1 MKQRQIAILG
11 STGSIGTQALDIV
24 RANPEQFA
32 VHTLT
37 AGRNYKLLIEQALEF
52 RPRYAIIASE
62 QYYTDVRDALR
73 DTQVEVQAGAY
84 ALEETMLEPAI
95 DVVLTA
101 MVGYAG
107 LRPTM
112 AAIEAGKTIA
122 LANKE
127 TLVVAGGLIM
137 PMAKRYGARIIP
149 VDSEHSAIYQCLVGE
164 TTRPEK
170 IILTASGGP
179 FRTLTASELKR
190 VTVEQA
196 LKHPNWTMGA
206 KVTIDSASLMNKGL
220 EMIEAHHLFDC
231 PVDQIEVLIH
241 PQSIIHSMVQF
252 IDGSIKAQLGVP
264 DMRLP
269 IGYALGLTERVS
281 NDYARYDFLSQS
293 LSFERPCCKRFPNL
307 DLAYQAINAWGNAP
321 CVLNAAN
328 EVAVEAFLAGKL
340 SFCGMSDLI
349 RRSLSD
355 YSHIDTPS
363 FDDLADTDQDIREM
377 AKGYLMS

>member
-11 STGSIGTQALDIV
+11 STGSIGTQALEIV
-24 RANPEQFA
+24 RANPKQFA

-37 AGRNYKLLIEQALEF
+37 AGRNYKLLIEQAREF

-73 DTQVEVQAGAY
+73 DTDVEVQAGAY
-84 ALEETMLEPAI
+84 AIEEAMYEPAI
-95 DVVLTA
+95 EVVLTA

-149 VDSEHSAIYQCLVGE
+149 VDSEHSAIYQCLLGE

-179 FRTLTASELKR
+179 FRTLTIAELKH

-231 PVDQIEVLIH
+231 PVGQIEVLIH

-252 IDGSIKAQLGVP
+252 ADGSVKAQLGVP

-269 IGYALGLTERVS
+269 IGYALGLTERVR
-281 NDYARYDFLSQS
+281 NDYVRYDFLSQP

-307 DLAYQAINAWGNAP
+307 DLAYQAINAGGNAP

-349 RRSLSD
+349 QRSLSD
-355 YSHIDTPS
+355 YSHIDAPS

-377 AKGYLMS
+377 AKGYLMR